1 MCYVDKVIQ
10 IEQAEVGY
18 LEKKSNANLHD
29 KTANAGRKNYT
40 KYARDY
46 AAWGDGDYQGQAW
59 CDMFQDWAFV
69 QAYGVENARR
79 LLGGFSAYT
88 PTSAQYFKNVG
99 RWSQTPQRGALV
111 FFKNTERIHHIGLVT
126 DVRDGKIYTIEGNT
140 SGAAGVVDN
149 GGGVW
154 EKSYD
159 VNNSRI
165 AGYGMPAYDTQKGDW
180 DGVDTKQFVKDMYVQ
195 IMGRE
200 ADESGLK
207 TWTDFIAAGHSF
219 REVYEGFIHSNE
231 GRRHFVQELY
241 HHLLGRDGSA
251 DEVAFW
257 VDQLAAGMSQEE
269 VYKGFTGSAEY
280 KRVHE

>member
-1 MCYVDKVIQ
+1 MCYADKVIQ
-10 IEQAEVGY
+10 IERAEVGY
-18 LEKKSNANLHD
+18 LEKKSNASLDD
-29 KTANAGRKNYT
+29 KTANAGSGNYT

-69 QAYGVENARR
+69 QAYGIENARR

-88 PTSAQYFKNVG
+88 PTSADYFKKMG

-111 FFKNTERIHHIGLVT
+111 FFQNAERIHHIGLVT
-126 DVRDGKIYTIEGNT
+126 DVRDSKIYTIEGNT

-165 AGYGMPAYDTQKGDW
+165 AGYGIPAYSAQKGDW
-180 DGVDTKQFVKDMYVQ
+180 EGVNAEQFVRDLYVQ
-195 IMGRE
+195 ILGRE
-200 ADESGLK
+200 ADQGMQDWL
-207 TWTDFIAAGHSF
+207 DFINAGHSF
-219 REVYEGFIHSNE
+219 REVYEGFINSPE
-231 GRRHFVQELY
+231 GRRHFVKEQY
-241 HHLLGRDGSA
+241 HHLLGREGNDK
-251 DEVAFW
+251 EVNFW
-257 VDQLAAGMSQEE
+257 IGQLNEGKTQEE
-269 VYKGFTGSAEY
+269 VYLGFVNSEEY
-280 KRVHE
+280 KRNHQ

>member
-18 LEKKSNANLHD
+18 LEKKSNANLDD

-154 EKSYD
+154 KKSYD
-159 VNNSRI
+159 INNSRI
-165 AGYGMPAYDTQKGDW
+165 AGYGIPAYSTQKGDW
-180 DGVDTKQFVKDMYVQ
+180 EGVNAEQFVRDLYVQ
-195 IMGRE
+195 ILGRE
-200 ADESGLK
+200 ADEGLQD
-207 TWTDFIAAGHSF
+207 WLRFIDEGHSF
-219 REVYEGFIHSNE
+219 LEVYEGFVESPE
-231 GRRHFVQELY
+231 GRRHFVKEQY
-241 HHLLGRDGSA
+241 HHLLGREGN
-251 DEVAFW
+251 DEEVNFW
-257 VDQLAAGMSQEE
+257 IGQLNEGKTQEE
-269 VYKGFTGSAEY
+269 VYLGFINSEEY
-280 KRVHE
+280 KRNHQ

>member
-18 LEKKSNANLHD
+18 LEKKSNANLDD
-29 KTANAGRKNYT
+29 KTANAGRNNYT
-40 KYARDY
+40 KYAREY
-46 AAWGDGDYQGQAW
+46 AKWGGGNYQGQAW

-69 QAYGVENARR
+69 EAYGVNSARR

-88 PTSAQYFKNVG
+88 PTSADYFKKMG

-111 FFKNTERIHHIGLVT
+111 FFKNSERIHHIGLVT

-140 SGAAGVVDN
+140 ATTEDVVAN

-154 EKSYD
+154 AKSYD
-159 VNNSRI
+159 IGNSKI
-165 AGYGMPAYDTQKGDW
+165 AGYGMPAYSAQKGDW
-180 DGVDTKQFVKDMYVQ
+180 DSVDTTQFLKDMYVQ

-269 VYKGFTGSAEY
+269 VYKGFTDSEEY
-280 KRVHE
+280 KRNHK